1 MTISKTEQ
9 DADGVVDVIGI
20 GFGPANL
27 AFAIAV
33 DEANES
39 GDQRP
44 IEAVFVEAKP
54 AFGWHPGMMLP
65 GATMQIAFPKDLV
78 TMRNPRSEYS
88 FFNYLHTK
96 GRMVDFI
103 NHQTFFPSRQEFG
116 DYLAWAASMLDA
128 DVRYRTRAEAVRFED
143 DVVVVTC
150 SGPHGVVELRGRN
163 LIFAPGL
170 TAKLPDY
177 VTASDRVFHNHRIL
191 EQLPR
196 VPSAPNG
203 AYAVLGAG
211 QSAAEVAEYL
221 HNEYPAA
228 EIHVIHTKFGMTP
241 SDDSPFANRVFDPE
255 TVDVWHAAAP
265 ETRARLLSYHRG
277 TNYSAVDTP
286 LLDELYRREYQEK
299 VAGARRLFMHGA
311 TEVTGV
317 SEATDGVTVGVRNL
331 MTGDAGDL
339 RVDALVCATGFRA
352 GDIRDLLGDAAGQC
366 LFDDAGPVVS
376 RDYRLGTAEDVHA
389 GVYLNGGV
397 EATHGLSSTL
407 LSNIAVRSGEI
418 VASVREHAGLRVS

>member
-33 DEANES
+33 GEANES

-196 VPSAPNG
+196 VPSAP
-203 AYAVLGAG
+203 
-211 QSAAEVAEYL
+211 S
-221 HNEYPAA
+221 
-228 EIHVIHTKFGMTP
+228 
-241 SDDSPFANRVFDPE
+241 
-255 TVDVWHAAAP
+255 
-265 ETRARLLSYHRG
+265 
-277 TNYSAVDTP
+277 
-286 LLDELYRREYQEK
+286 
-299 VAGARRLFMHGA
+299 
-311 TEVTGV
+311 
-317 SEATDGVTVGVRNL
+317 
-331 MTGDAGDL
+331 
-339 RVDALVCATGFRA
+339 
-352 GDIRDLLGDAAGQC
+352 
-366 LFDDAGPVVS
+366 
-376 RDYRLGTAEDVHA
+376 TA
-389 GVYLNGGV
+389 
-397 EATHGLSSTL
+397 
-407 LSNIAVRSGEI
+407 
-418 VASVREHAGLRVS
+418 